1 MLNFMSSSDAG
12 NVHLKAQLKVLYVPH
27 MGQADN
33 EKG

>member
-1 MLNFMSSSDAG
+1 MLNLMTSSDAG
-12 NVHLKAQLKVLYVPH
+12 NVHLKAQLKVVYAPH